1 MGVTKCL
8 VCGEYGVPFI
18 YIPSPMMGRMGP
30 VTLAGKLV
38 QANAECLSGL
48 VIFQA
53 KYPGAKFIYGADATG
68 MDMRQAS
75 TCTAGLN

>member
-1 MGVTKCL
+1 
-8 VCGEYGVPFI
+8 
-18 YIPSPMMGRMGP
+18 MMGGMGP

-53 KYPGAKFIYGADATG
+53 KYPGAKFIHGADVTG
-68 MDMRQAS
+68 MDMR
-75 TCTAGLN
+75 